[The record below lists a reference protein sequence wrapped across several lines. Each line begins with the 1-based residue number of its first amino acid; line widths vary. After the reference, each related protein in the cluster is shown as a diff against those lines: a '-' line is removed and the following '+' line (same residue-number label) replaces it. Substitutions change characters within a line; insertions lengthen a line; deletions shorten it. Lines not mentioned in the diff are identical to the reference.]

1 MDFWVQPGTPHS
13 DSEPEDYQL
22 PQVWAVE
29 LLVHGD
35 RAQKHVERFGPGV
48 VYARLPC
55 AQHAVIDFWTEEP
68 KAGSIRLVPN
78 TKAYCVVHFHIDFKT
93 AKFLAPGGK
102 ETLALS

>member
-13 DSEPEDYQL
+13 NNEPEDYQL
-22 PQVWAVE
+22 PQGWAVG

-35 RAQKHVERFGPGV
+35 RAQKHVGRFGPGAA
-48 VYARLPC
+48 YARLPC

-68 KAGSIRLVPN
+68 KAGSIHLV
-78 TKAYCVVHFHIDFKT
+78 TEAYYVVHFHDDFKT

-102 ETLALS
+102 EETLTLS